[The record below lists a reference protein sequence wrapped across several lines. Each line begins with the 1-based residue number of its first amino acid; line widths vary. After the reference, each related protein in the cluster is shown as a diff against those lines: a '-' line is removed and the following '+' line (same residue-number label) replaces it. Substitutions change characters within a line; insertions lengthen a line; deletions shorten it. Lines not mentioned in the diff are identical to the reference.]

1 MEDVEKQNRCNLIA
15 VCMKELF
22 ENRLLE
28 KMSKGVGIK
37 ELDKWLDPSI
47 KGYFMELDAVNRYFN
62 PEDYEDSS
70 CLLLD
75 EHHICE
81 EKCGLITYCL
91 QLMMKKE
98 ATDILNSA
106 KTLSEADEKLKLLI
120 QKTKDTGTFI
130 RSWYGLDTQDEPD
143 SETE

>member
-1 MEDVEKQNRCNLIA
+1 
-15 VCMKELF
+15 
-22 ENRLLE
+22 
-28 KMSKGVGIK
+28 
-37 ELDKWLDPSI
+37 
-47 KGYFMELDAVNRYFN
+47 MELDAVNRYFN
-62 PEDYEDSS
+62 PEDYEDNSR
-70 CLLLD
+70 LLLD
-75 EHHICE
+75 DQHICE

-106 KTLSEADEKLKLLI
+106 KTLSEADEKLKSLI

-130 RSWYGLDTQDEPD
+130 RSWYGLDAQDEPD